1 MATLFTIQPPHYHS
15 HLMYQYQYNSGA
27 RWRLICIFLMLT
39 PANINYI
46 DLNRVEVNILPCNLH
61 FRRKALFGPSTG
73 LSENKFFGQTNA
85 LGKN

>member
-1 MATLFTIQPPHYHS
+1 
-15 HLMYQYQYNSGA
+15 
-27 RWRLICIFLMLT
+27 MLT

-73 LSENKFFGQTNA
+73 LLENKFFGQTNA
-85 LGKN
+85 LGKNWSLWKSQVSREPGHLRKLCLLTKTKKT